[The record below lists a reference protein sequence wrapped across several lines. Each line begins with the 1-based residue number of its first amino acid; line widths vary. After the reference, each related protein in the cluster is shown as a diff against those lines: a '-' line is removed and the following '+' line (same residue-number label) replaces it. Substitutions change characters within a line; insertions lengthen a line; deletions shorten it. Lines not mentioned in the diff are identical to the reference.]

1 MAGSENGPAARD
13 GEDGQPA
20 PGGED
25 RRGGHGGIWR
35 RFPALLIAR
44 RNLTRTRARSLLA
57 MLGIVIGVIAIAALG
72 VFGATLQASITG
84 SLGDIGNQL
93 VVSPATGEGVE
104 HLTERDLREIRRV
117 SGDATVVPVR
127 QNVST
132 LQVRRESR
140 RVTVYGM
147 DRPADAYQATDGRIP
162 DPLRSGALVGATLA
176 EDMEVGVGDSIAV
189 GDADGENV
197 KTYRVRAILESQ
209 QQFSI
214 IDPGSAIVLPLRD
227 VGGQGYSQVVVTAE
241 SGEAANE
248 TAAAIRS
255 SMNDREERVTIFE
268 LGDIVEQIGSAF
280 QAVNLFL
287 VGIGSISLLVAGVSI
302 LNVMLMSAI
311 ERREEIG
318 VLRAVGYQRMDVLRI
333 MLSEALL
340 LGAIGGT
347 VGASLA
353 VVGGLLINQALL
365 GDPTAVFTVTNMLYI
380 LAALVFGVVTAL
392 VSGFYPAWK
401 AANER
406 PVDALRK

>member
-1 MAGSENGPAARD
+1 MAADGDGPPRPGSDGGSGPEPTAGSGSPLA
-13 GEDGQPA
+13 GL
-20 PGGED
+20 
-25 RRGGHGGIWR
+25 WR
-35 RFPALLIAR
+35 RFPTLLIAR

-93 VVSPATGEGVE
+93 VVSPATDQGVD
-104 HLTERDLREIRRV
+104 HLTERDVREIGRV
-117 SGDATVVPVR
+117 SGDAAVVPVR

-132 LQVRRESR
+132 IDVRGERR

-147 DRPADAYQATDGRIP
+147 ERPADAYQATDGRIP
-162 DPLRSGALVGATLA
+162 DPLRSGALVGTNLA
-176 EDMEVGVGDSIAV
+176 EDLDVGVGDSITV
-189 GDADGENV
+189 GDAQGENME
-197 KTYRVRAILESQ
+197 TYRVDAILESQ

-214 IDPGSAIVLPLRD
+214 IDPGSAVVLPLRD
-227 VGGQGYSQVVVTAE
+227 VGGEGYSQVVVTAE

-248 TAAAIRS
+248 TAVAIRDS
-255 SMNDREERVTIFE
+255 LNGREERVSIFE
-268 LGDIVEQIGSAF
+268 LGQIVEQIGSAF
-280 QAVNLFL
+280 EAVNLFL

-318 VLRAVGYQRMDVLRI
+318 VLRAVGYQRTDVLRI

-340 LGAIGGT
+340 LGAIGGAVGT
-347 VGASLA
+347 VLSL
-353 VVGGLLINQALL
+353 VGGLLINQALL
-365 GDPTAVFTVTNMLYI
+365 GDPLAVFTPANLLYI
-380 LAALVFGVVTAL
+380 LAALAFGILTSL
-392 VSGFYPAWK
+392 VSGLYPAWK